1 MILHLVLFKFKGGF
15 SWQSPIAVGAEA
27 KSKDHPAHIKE
38 ILTWLTGRDISR
50 RDVAADF
57 IIAGLF
63 KDQAA
68 LQSYLVHADHM
79 EGVVLW
85 REIATWQVIDIDMD
99 AGTTTRL
106 GIHELLR
113 VGC

>member
-1 MILHLVLFKFKGGF
+1 MILHIVLFKFKGGF
-15 SWQSPIAVGAEA
+15 SWQSPIALGAEA
-27 KSKDHPAHIKE
+27 KSKGHPAHIKE

-85 REIATWQVIDIDMD
+85 REIATWQVTDIDMD
-99 AGTTTRL
+99 ACTTTRL
-106 GIHELLR
+106 GIHDLLR